1 MEKETSKIIKTENAN
16 RENDFTARILTI
28 SDIVHHSLSGQHCV
42 ILPTGNLRFK
52 IQNKKQMIKHFC
64 NA

>member
-1 MEKETSKIIKTENAN
+1 MEKETSKIIKTENEN

-28 SDIVHHSLSGQHCV
+28 SDIVHHRLSGQHCL